1 MKDSAGVTPLT
12 EAEQWKMFAEI
23 TRRTRAK
30 KEAELLPH
38 IKDIR
43 FDGSRDAFLI
53 IDLCYSLNKGRQNM
67 VQERLFCEHEDY
79 VQNACWNK
87 LGDQLIVILK
97 SSPRHDPNRRRR
109 ARGDLPKI
117 VSEMI
122 AALQ

>member
-12 EAEQWKMFAEI
+12 REKQLEI
-23 TRRTRAK
+23 FRAITLRTRAK

-87 LGDQLIVILK
+87 PGDQLIIILK